1 MTVSRK
7 RIEWIDL
14 AKGFCILLVVF
25 DHAFNALGDGDYPLR
40 LQMSAFRMPLYF
52 ILSGLFF
59 KQYESLWGFLKRKV
73 NKLLIPFLF
82 FLIFT
87 SILPFFIVHH
97 YVQWK
102 LLIFRGIIVYN
113 SPIWFLLCLFIDNV
127 IFYLIQMFSEW
138 LSPKYKTALV
148 LTFSICLGYLGMCLS
163 ILGIKLLFY
172 IDAALT
178 ALPFFAFGWWLF
190 RHSRFLSSPFHLSR
204 DLPMI
209 IGAVLF
215 VGLFSVP
222 VTWRENKLGTNA
234 LLAAYPCGI
243 VGTMLILLVSKGL
256 KRLPLVSLWGRYSII
271 ILCTH
276 YLFVL
281 GFIKFLSSHGLFSR
295 MIQSLIAFCLTVLIC
310 HFLIPFMRKYLPHV
324 TAQKDVI
331 KV

>member
-1 MTVSRK
+1 MTESRK

-14 AKGFCILLVVF
+14 AKGFCILFVVF

-40 LQMSAFRMPLYF
+40 LQMGAFRMPLYF

-59 KQYESLWGFLKRKV
+59 KQYENLWGFLKRKV

-87 SILPFFIVHH
+87 SILPFYIAHH

-102 LLIFRGIIVYN
+102 MLIFRGIIVYN
-113 SPIWFLLCLFIDNV
+113 NPIWFLLCLFIDNV
-127 IFYLIQMFSEW
+127 LFYLVQMFSEW

-148 LTFSICLGYLGMCLS
+148 LIISVCLGYVGMWLGIS
-163 ILGIKLLFY
+163 GIKLLLY
-172 IDAALT
+172 VDSALS

-190 RHSRFLSSPFHLSR
+190 RHSSFLSSPFRLNR
-204 DLPMI
+204 DLPVI
-209 IGAVLF
+209 IIAALF

-222 VTWRENKLGTNA
+222 VTWVKNSFGYNA
-234 LLAAYPCGI
+234 LLAVYPCGI
-243 VGTMLILLVSKGL
+243 IGTMLILLVSKGL

-276 YLFVL
+276 YLFVMS
-281 GFIKFLSSHGLFSR
+281 FIKFFSSHGLFSR
-295 MIQSLIAFCLTVLIC
+295 MVQSFVTFSLTVLIC
-310 HFLIPFMRKYLPHV
+310 HFLIPFARRYLPHV